1 MKEGMKKTKQI
12 LFFLLLLLIT
22 GAIVLPK
29 ALRIDL
35 GDKITQLSKPTSIFD
50 STTPRSTS
58 LSRLPNQPPI
68 PKTPFKGKYQL
79 KLSPLD
85 PLGRATGAH
94 IQLQAKDLPT
104 QKREP
109 RLSYNPV
116 GWHNYKFNG
125 HWLMNRGHLVGY
137 QFSGLNDEPKNL
149 VPETA
154 YLNAGSLSGMDDSNT
169 KSMLYYENRLAI
181 WLKTHPSQW
190 LSYQVTPIYQGN
202 ELIPRQVSLSYQG
215 YDAKGKAV
223 KVAVGGKETL
233 DKNGITQVTLDNISP
248 NATINY
254 SDGTAVQN

>member
-1 MKEGMKKTKQI
+1 MKKTKPI
-12 LFFLLLLLIT
+12 LLFLILLLISGT
-22 GAIVLPK
+22 IVLPK
-29 ALRIDL
+29 VLSIDL
-35 GDKITQLSKPTSIFD
+35 GEKITQVANPPSIF
-50 STTPRSTS
+50 SSVGPESSTS
-58 LSRLPNQPPI
+58 FSKQSTPS
-68 PKTPFKGKYQL
+68 KTSFSGEYQL

-85 PLGRATGAH
+85 ALGRATGAQ

-104 QKREP
+104 RKREP

-154 YLNAGSLSGMDDSNT
+154 YLNAGSLSGMDDSNP
-169 KSMLYYENRLAI
+169 KSMLYYENRLAV
-181 WLKTHPSQW
+181 WLKTHPNEW
-190 LSYQVTPIYQGN
+190 LSYQVVPIYQGN

-223 KVAVGGKETL
+223 KVAVGGNETI
-233 DKNGITQVTLDNISP
+233 DDRGITQVTLDNLSP